1 MYLQATVSF
10 VRDATFN
17 LAHWIFSY
25 KYWIISL
32 DMECLLEQK
41 TLTKNHML
49 GLRVINY
56 VFITL
61 DIVMPLIYSVTFAI
75 LNLKYEN

>member
-1 MYLQATVSF
+1 
-10 VRDATFN
+10 
-17 LAHWIFSY
+17 
-25 KYWIISL
+25 
-32 DMECLLEQK
+32 MECLLEQK

-61 DIVMPLIYSVTFAI
+61 DIVMPLIYSVTFSI